1 MAVDLGVKLGALE
14 LKNPL
19 IAASG
24 TFGYGGEYNEIYDVS
39 LLGGV
44 VSKSVTLD
52 ARVGNPPP
60 RIVETPCGM
69 LNSIGL
75 ANAGLEHFLSEE
87 LPAMRRLGTALI
99 VNIAGRTIAEF
110 ETLAA
115 AIGAEEG
122 VSAIEINVS
131 CPNVREGGMAFG
143 VNGEATG
150 QVVTAVRGATSLPL
164 ITKLTPNVTDIR
176 ETARAAV
183 DAGSDILSLVNT
195 VLGMAVDWRRRRPV
209 LGGVTG
215 GLSGPAIKPIALR
228 MVHAVAS
235 LGIAPVIGLGGIMSG
250 EDVLEFMVAGASAV
264 QFGTA
269 TFSDPLAG
277 QRLLAELG
285 PALESEKV
293 EKISELTGTIKTT
306 RE

>member
-87 LPAMRRLGTALI
+87 LPAMRRLGAAVI

-115 AIGAEEG
+115 AIGAAEG

-131 CPNVREGGMAFG
+131 CPNVHEGGMAFG
-143 VNGEATG
+143 VNSEATG
-150 QVVTAVRGATSLPL
+150 QVVGAVRGATSLPL